1 MFREDEINE
10 FSSEQ
15 QRLWVEILN
24 KFYEETLKIKKNDLL
39 GFVVIEPKHLKFK
52 HETAKNKKIKS
63 SLSETTQYRPKTQ
76 KAVWRFS

>member
-24 KFYEETLKIKKNDLL
+24 KFYEETLKIKK
-39 GFVVIEPKHLKFK
+39 
-52 HETAKNKKIKS
+52 KK
-63 SLSETTQYRPKTQ
+63 SLRIPCHRT
-76 KAVWRFS
+76 